1 MDLIQNQRKEFYLVN
16 KGYLFV
22 KDKDLSDGRSFWKCK
37 ENGQSRKSCR
47 VRLHCIDGQIIEEK
61 GEHTHAPDAAEV
73 DAKRAQ
79 AILREQA
86 STTVDPSQLVVANTL
101 YGLGSSAVARMAT
114 TPNLKR
120 TIQRVRTL
128 SAGIIIH

>member
-1 MDLIQNQRKEFYLVN
+1 MDPVKIPLDPVRIRILLFGLKSWHIPIYIQLIFINYIDLIQTQRKEFYLVN

-73 DAKRAQ
+73 DA
-79 AILREQA
+79 
-86 STTVDPSQLVVANTL
+86 
-101 YGLGSSAVARMAT
+101 
-114 TPNLKR
+114 
-120 TIQRVRTL
+120 
-128 SAGIIIH
+128 